1 MSRSK
6 KGECTMIRRLTQL
19 YRKCK
24 KEVCFRLFMFELEG
38 ADSLTEVIVLA
49 KKALCR
55 YRKGDLTTQQLAQ
68 IRDLVIQQCRTK
80 FADTVQ
86 TKANRLSSLF
96 GQIFGGGEN
105 HDK

>member
-1 MSRSK
+1 
-6 KGECTMIRRLTQL
+6 MIRRLTHL
-19 YRKCK
+19 YSKCM
-24 KEVCFRLFMFELEG
+24 KELAFRLLMFELQG
-38 ADSLTEVIVLA
+38 ADSLTEITALA